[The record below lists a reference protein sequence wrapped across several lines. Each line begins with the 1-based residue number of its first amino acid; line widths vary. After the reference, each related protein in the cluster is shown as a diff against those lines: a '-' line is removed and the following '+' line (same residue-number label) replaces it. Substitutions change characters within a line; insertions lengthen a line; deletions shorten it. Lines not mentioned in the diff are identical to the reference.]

1 MNKSNHNDLILADGE
16 VWGEKMALSNEMIE
30 KLLSFPDRLEDY
42 FPEQMSPVKD
52 LQRIRIENKSPSPIK
67 RLEMPKL
74 PSFDFDSSFSV
85 MTMDDSHNKTE
96 AAFDDTEDE
105 MNSSLEVPDFDLD
118 FTIGVD
124 ESSVAMDVSIIQD
137 W

>member
-1 MNKSNHNDLILADGE
+1 
-16 VWGEKMALSNEMIE
+16 MALSNEMIE
-30 KLLSFPDRLEDY
+30 KLLSFPDRLDDY

-52 LQRIRIENKSPSPIK
+52 LQRIRIENNSPSPIK

-74 PSFDFDSSFSV
+74 TSFDFDSSFSV
-85 MTMDDSHNKTE
+85 ITMDDSHNKTE
-96 AAFDDTEDE
+96 ADVDDAEDE

-124 ESSVAMDVSIIQD
+124 ESSAAMDDSIIQD